1 MMRYRLLALTAIV
14 AFLFPLGG
22 HAVDNTYSRQADET
36 ESAGSGEAMT
46 EGLVKKVDKDAGKV
60 TIRHGPIEKLGM
72 PQMTMIFRVKDPA
85 MLDRLQEGDKILFIA
100 DKVNGAFTVMRFE
113 PVK

>member
-1 MMRYRLLALTAIV
+1 MMRYRLLALTTIV

-36 ESAGSGEAMT
+36 ESTGSGKAMT

-60 TIRHGPIEKLGM
+60 TIRHGSIENLGM

-85 MLDRLQEGDKILFIA
+85 MLDRLKEGDKILFVA
-100 DKVNGAFTVMRFE
+100 EKVDGAFTLMSIE
-113 PVK
+113 SAK